1 MRKVIVPAVV
11 LLILASAAV
20 ALGGDEWRE
29 RHRRVPDRFQEFVNL
44 PGLNLTAEQRA
55 RVTALGE
62 AHRRESRPLQE
73 QLISRGRE
81 LRSLWLAKN
90 PDRER
95 IVAVQAEVQALRAQ
109 LRGKDEG
116 SLQEARR
123 LLTPE
128 QQERWDAF
136 ERERSRHHERM
147 MRHRPPMGG
156 GPRQRGP
163 RGGAEGKGGQ

>member
-1 MRKVIVPAVV
+1 MGKRIILTAF
-11 LLILASAAV
+11 LLVLASAAV
-20 ALGGDEWRE
+20 ALAGDEWRE
-29 RHRRVPDRFQEFVNL
+29 RHRRVPDRFQEFVDL

-55 RVTALGE
+55 KITALGE
-62 AHRRESRPLQE
+62 AHRRESEPLRG

-81 LRSLWLAKN
+81 LRTLWLAKT

-109 LRGKDEG
+109 LSGKAEG

-136 ERERSRHHERM
+136 ERERSRHRERM

-163 RGGAEGKGGQ
+163 RGGAEGKGGE